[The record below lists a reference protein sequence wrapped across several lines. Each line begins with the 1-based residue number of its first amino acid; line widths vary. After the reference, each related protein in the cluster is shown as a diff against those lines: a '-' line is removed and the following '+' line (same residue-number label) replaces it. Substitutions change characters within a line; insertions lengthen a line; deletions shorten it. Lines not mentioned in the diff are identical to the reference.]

1 MNTRRVSSLL
11 DTLVQELERPRELP
25 AQVAGHL
32 ASTYDIGRD
41 AIGRFL
47 TADLLKLED
56 YELDL
61 ILSPVFTPGLN
72 DQAIFARLLGRD
84 SIPRQEWPALVRQL
98 FTRPTRAQLVTADGS
113 AHSVSLREV
122 SIERY
127 VHRLRLDG
135 AVPDA
140 LFQLI
145 NDLAPVADR
154 PLLKAVARR
163 AIWNID
169 GRHQILLRYL
179 TQTVGSDSYRMED
192 VSALLRLAET
202 YQPSDAADLL
212 TRIPRWQQ
220 VLRHG
225 IDVAADPKPFF
236 NERVQ
241 ELHGGG
247 RDQRPAERSRIDAK
261 QNELA
266 FLDRLKGV
274 LAG

>member
-1 MNTRRVSSLL
+1 MSSLL
-11 DTLVQELERPRELP
+11 DTLAKELERPRELP
-25 AQVAGHL
+25 AQVANHL

-56 YELDL
+56 YEIDL
-61 ILSPVFTPGLN
+61 ILSPVFTPTLN
-72 DQAIFARLLGRD
+72 DQAIFAELLGRD
-84 SIPRQEWPALVRQL
+84 SIPTQEWPALVGQL
-98 FTRPTRAQLVTADGS
+98 FSRPTHAQLVTADGLT
-113 AHSVSLREV
+113 HTVPLREV

-135 AVPDA
+135 TVPGA
-140 LFQLI
+140 LFKLI
-145 NDLAPVADR
+145 DHLAPIADR

-163 AIWNID
+163 AIWND
-169 GRHQILLRYL
+169 DARQQILVRYL
-179 TQTVGSDSYRMED
+179 TNTVGADSYLVDD
-192 VSALLRLAET
+192 VPEVLRLAET
-202 YQPSDAADLL
+202 YQPSDTADLL
-212 TRIPRWQQ
+212 ARIPRWQQ

-247 RDQRPAERSRIDAK
+247 RDQRPTERSRINAK
-261 QNELA
+261 QSELA
-266 FLDRLKGV
+266 FLDRLKQIM
-274 LAG
+274 AG